1 MGSQDSSLTPPLPSL
16 PSSFPHHLP
25 NSPSVESTLKKRMA
39 VSPLWIGLS
48 LLGVLQTQAETTPEI
63 PAPDLSRV
71 PLQDNFQQNQFQG
84 KWYVVG
90 VAGNAFTSEEQGR
103 FKMYTTAYDLQKDN
117 SYIVTST
124 ILRDNLCDRF
134 VRTFVQ
140 KDRPG
145 QFTLG
150 NLKSEHGF
158 LWVRLGLLQCAGP
171 KDRPIKMGG
180 RVMRYPTSK
189 QGEGCYFWHHLQG
202 PASTLSFLPPG
213 YGLQDYFIRVV
224 KTDYNNYAV
233 VYFKKTV
240 NNVDYFKI
248 TLYGRRDN
256 LQPELKKDFTNFVK
270 SLGLTDE
277 NIVFPVKI
285 NKCIYEA

>member
-150 NLKSEHGF
+150 NLKS
-158 LWVRLGLLQCAGP
+158 
-171 KDRPIKMGG
+171 
-180 RVMRYPTSK
+180 
-189 QGEGCYFWHHLQG
+189 
-202 PASTLSFLPPG
+202 

-285 NKCIYEA
+285 SKKNFKKNKRKS

>member
-1 MGSQDSSLTPPLPSL
+1 MAL
-16 PSSFPHHLP
+16 
-25 NSPSVESTLKKRMA
+25 SPMMTGV
-39 VSPLWIGLS
+39 I
-48 LLGVLQTQAETTPEI
+48 LLGSLRSQLRKS
-63 PAPDLSRV
+63 DLPIVPRLSNI
-71 PLQDNFQQNQFQG
+71 PLQMNFIAEQFQG

-248 TLYGRRDN
+248 TLYGGYSVSFFSPLWLDPWAFCLNPQRTPGRVVKAREEEI
-256 LQPELKKDFTNFVK
+256 PELWSLSSYPLAQNDEDWKDESNR
-270 SLGLTDE
+270 S
-277 NIVFPVKI
+277 
-285 NKCIYEA
+285 

>member
-1 MGSQDSSLTPPLPSL
+1 MAL
-16 PSSFPHHLP
+16 
-25 NSPSVESTLKKRMA
+25 SPMMTGV
-39 VSPLWIGLS
+39 I
-48 LLGVLQTQAETTPEI
+48 LLGSLRSQLRKS
-63 PAPDLSRV
+63 DLPIVPRLSNI
-71 PLQDNFQQNQFQG
+71 PLQMNFIAEQFQG

-150 NLKSEHGF
+150 NLKS
-158 LWVRLGLLQCAGP
+158 
-171 KDRPIKMGG
+171 
-180 RVMRYPTSK
+180 
-189 QGEGCYFWHHLQG
+189 
-202 PASTLSFLPPG
+202 